1 MLGKHREEGE
11 EVLGLRVFFL
21 RLRLFW
27 KCRIHIFRTIFPL
40 YLYTLLVSLWVVSL
54 LILKYFEQ
62 FILFC

>member
-27 KCRIHIFRTIFPL
+27 KCRIHIFRIFYFYFWGLKFKFLSFENEFISPL
-40 YLYTLLVSLWVVSL
+40 H
-54 LILKYFEQ
+54 ILRRK
-62 FILFC
+62 